1 MADVS
6 TGAAASAVGLRS
18 AAELVDYVETVG
30 VNKSRL
36 PIQST
41 MVLGILAGIFIGLG
55 SMVYTMVTSDTTL
68 SFAGRQLLGGLTF
81 CLGLVLVVVAGAEL
95 FTGNVLMVVAWSRGK
110 ITGGQV
116 LRNWLL
122 VLLAN
127 LIGSVLLAAL
137 VLYSGNLGLNKGLVA
152 THALEIAGHKDGLN
166 YVTAFFSGVM
176 CNLLVCLAVWLSYAG
191 RTVAD
196 KILAV
201 LFPIMTFVACG
212 FEHSVADM
220 YFTPLGLMLRAS
232 GVVAPGVAS
241 VTFGDTVG
249 HLIVVILGN
258 VVGGGLLVGLLYH
271 WAYRAKPT
279 AA

>member
-1 MADVS
+1 MADVN
-6 TGAAASAVGLRS
+6 TAAASAVGLRS

-36 PIQST
+36 PVQSL
-41 MVLGILAGIFIGLG
+41 MVLGILAGMFIGLG

-110 ITGGQV
+110 ITGAQV
-116 LRNWLL
+116 FRNWLL

-152 THALEIAGHKDGLN
+152 THALEVAGHKDSLN

-201 LFPIMTFVACG
+201 IFPIMTFVACG

-220 YFTPLGLMLRAS
+220 YFMPLGLMLKAS
-232 GVVAPGVAS
+232 GVVATGVAS
-241 VTFGDTVG
+241 VTLLGTVA

-258 VVGGGLLVGLLYH
+258 IVGGGLLVGLLYH
-271 WAYRAKPT
+271 WAYRVKPE